1 MDRCVVPPP
10 NPAATAQTLARVLR
24 ALWGMG
30 FSCGLNP
37 AQWAAL
43 RYIAGTAPGRPC
55 SVIAFARHH
64 GTTKGTASQTVAA
77 LEKKGLVTRVRDEG
91 DRRSVRLRP
100 TAVGLALLEHD
111 PLNAL
116 TAAIGLLAP
125 EQQNGL
131 AAAVSE
137 VLAHLHARR
146 AAGASDEVNGGTP
159 APDQ

>member
-10 NPAATAQTLARVLR
+10 SPAATAQTLARVLR

-43 RYIAGTAPGRPC
+43 RYIAGAAPGPC

-64 GTTKGTASQTVAA
+64 GTTKGTASQTVTA
-77 LEKKGLVTRVRDEG
+77 LEKKGLITRVRDEG

-116 TAAIGLLAP
+116 TAAIGLLPP
-125 EQQNGL
+125 EQQNEL
-131 AAAVSE
+131 AAAASE
-137 VLAHLHARR
+137 VLTHLHARR
-146 AAGASDEVNGGTP
+146 AASTPAEISGGTP
-159 APDQ
+159 APDR

>member
-1 MDRCVVPPP
+1 MDRYVVPPP
-10 NPAATAQTLARVLR
+10 CAAAAAQTLARVLR

-43 RYIAGTAPGRPC
+43 RYIAGAAPGPC

-64 GTTKGTASQTVAA
+64 GTTKGTASQTITA

-116 TAAIGLLAP
+116 TTAIGLLPP
-125 EQQNGL
+125 EHQNGL
-131 AAAVSE
+131 ATAASE

-146 AAGASDEVNGGTP
+146 AAGAPAEVSGGTP